1 MKLKLTDST
10 SLFEKQLRL
19 MESTGLIALAKDGV
33 PFSVT
38 ESEQFKVTLTES
50 AACVYYTRLS
60 EIFKGAFM
68 LATADK
74 AFEKSLTARFS
85 LCGEMVDNS
94 RNAVMTV
101 KHVCEHIALSAAFGL
116 NCIYLYN
123 EDTFE
128 IEGEPYFGYM
138 RGRYSRE
145 EMKAISD
152 CAAAFGLELI
162 PCIQTLAH
170 HNQTLRWAC
179 YAPIRDLGDTLL
191 VGDERT
197 YALIDRMLASWRAV
211 TDGQYINI
219 GMDEAYYMGRGK
231 GLDRDGAVDRF
242 KLLCEHLTRV
252 VELCRKYDFTPM
264 MWSDM
269 FFRIAFG
276 GYYGD
281 GEMAKALTD
290 IIPEGVSLI
299 YWDYYTTEQAKYAR
313 QIERHQQLGTP
324 TVFAG
329 GAWKWSGFTPAIDH
343 SWRVSVMA
351 LDEVLSHGIDQAM
364 LTCWGDDGADCL
376 SDCVLPLMSLYGAY
390 NYPDGDIEA
399 TAKKQLFDACGYS
412 LDDFYALSAPRITPT
427 GNTTPYANPTKY
439 LLYNDVLKGMFDRHV
454 GEGFGAYYGE
464 QAATLAT
471 LAKRDSRYAY
481 LFEVQSALCS
491 VLELKSELGVRLKAA
506 YDACD
511 RTALESILK
520 SDIPETI
527 CRLDTFLNKFR
538 SAWRTE
544 SKPEGFDTQDIRIGG
559 VMMRL
564 RAAALA
570 LWDYLEGKT
579 ESIPELEAER
589 LYFDCRGDDST
600 ANQTVGMNGYLRNAT
615 ANIL

>member
-1 MKLKLTDST
+1 MKLKLTEST
-10 SLFEKQLRL
+10 SLFAKQLGL
-19 MESTGLIALAKDGV
+19 MESIGLVEMSEEGV
-33 PFSVT
+33 EFSAV
-38 ESEQFKVTLTES
+38 ESDSFRLVLTDK
-50 AACVYYTRLS
+50 AACVYYTRRS
-60 EIFKGAFM
+60 EIFKAAFM
-68 LATADK
+68 FSK
-74 AFEKSLTARFS
+74 AESPFEKSLKGRFK
-85 LCGEMVDNS
+85 LCGEMIDNS
-94 RNAVMTV
+94 RNAVMTP
-101 KHVCEHIALSAAFGL
+101 KHVAEHIAISAALGL

-128 IEGEPYFGYM
+128 IESEPYFGYM
-138 RGRYSRE
+138 RGRYSAE

-152 CAAAFGLELI
+152 CAKEFGLELI

-179 YAPIRDLGDTLL
+179 YAPIKDLGDTLL

-197 YALIDRMLASWRAV
+197 YALIDKMLAAWRTA
-211 TDGQYINI
+211 TDGKYINI

-242 KLLCEHLTRV
+242 KLLCEHLKRV
-252 VELCRKYDFTPM
+252 VELCKKHGFSPM

-281 GEMAKALTD
+281 GEMAKDLTD
-290 IIPEGVSLI
+290 IIPDGVSLI

-351 LDEVLSHGIDQAM
+351 LDEVLSHGLDQVM

-376 SDCVLPLMSLYGAY
+376 YDCVLPLLSLYGAY
-390 NYPDGDIEA
+390 NYPDGNIEE
-399 TAKKQLFDACGYS
+399 TAKRQLLDACGYG
-412 LDDFYALSAPRITPT
+412 LEDFYTLSAPRITPT

-439 LLYNDVLKGMFDRHV
+439 LLYNDALKGMFDRHV
-454 GEGFGAYYGE
+454 CEGFGQYYGE
-464 QAATLAT
+464 LAQTLSV
-471 LAKRDSRYAY
+471 LAKKESRYAY
-481 LFEVQSALCS
+481 LFEVQAALCS
-491 VLELKSELGVRLKAA
+491 VLEFKSELGIQLKAA
-506 YDACD
+506 YDASD
-511 RTALESILK
+511 KAKLRDILN
-520 SDIPETI
+520 STLPETVY
-527 CRLDTFLNKFR
+527 RLDSFLTKFR
-538 SAWRTE
+538 AAWRKE

-564 RAAALA
+564 RAAAETVMA
-570 LWDYLEGKT
+570 YLGGELD
-579 ESIPELEAER
+579 SIPELEAER
-589 LYFDCRGDDST
+589 LYFDCRTEDSK
-600 ANQTVGMNGYLRNAT
+600 ANLTLGMNGYLRNAT